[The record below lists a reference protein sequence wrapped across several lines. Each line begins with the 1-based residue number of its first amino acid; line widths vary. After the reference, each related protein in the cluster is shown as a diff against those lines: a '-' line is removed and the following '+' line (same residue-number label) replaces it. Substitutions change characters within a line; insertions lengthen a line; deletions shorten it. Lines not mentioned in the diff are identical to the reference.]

1 MIRSLKERVV
11 RVSRNIIITSK
22 DQERLEKLIQL
33 QEEFAAG
40 SKAPL
45 QALKAELKR
54 AVISDPQNIPHD
66 VITMRSQVLLK
77 DLSSGEEMVYTLVYP
92 DEADMLEGKISVLA
106 PIGMAILGY
115 RENDTV
121 EWAIPEGIAHLKVE
135 KILFQPESSG
145 NFDL

>member
-1 MIRSLKERVV
+1 MSRS
-11 RVSRNIIITSK
+11 IFITSK

-33 QEEFAAG
+33 EEEFATD

-45 QALKAELKR
+45 QELKDELKR
-54 AVISDPQNIPHD
+54 AVVTEPQNIPHD

-77 DLSSGEEMVYTLVYP
+77 DLSSGEEMIYTLVYP
-92 DEADMLEGKISVLA
+92 DEANILEGKISVLA

-115 RENDTV
+115 REKDRV
-121 EWAIPEGIAHLKVE
+121 DWAIPEGVAQLKVE
-135 KILFQPESSG
+135 KILFQPEASG

>member
-1 MIRSLKERVV
+1 M
-11 RVSRNIIITSK
+11 SRGIFITST

-33 QEEFAAG
+33 EEEFTTG

-45 QALKAELKR
+45 QELKAELKR
-54 AVISDPQNIPHD
+54 AVITEPQDIPHD

-77 DLSSGEEMVYTLVYP
+77 DLNSGEEMICTLVYP
-92 DEADMLEGKISVLA
+92 DEADMLAGKISVLA

-115 RENDTV
+115 RENDRV
-121 EWAIPEGIAHLKVE
+121 EWEIPEGMAQLRVE
-135 KILFQPESSG
+135 KILFQPEASG